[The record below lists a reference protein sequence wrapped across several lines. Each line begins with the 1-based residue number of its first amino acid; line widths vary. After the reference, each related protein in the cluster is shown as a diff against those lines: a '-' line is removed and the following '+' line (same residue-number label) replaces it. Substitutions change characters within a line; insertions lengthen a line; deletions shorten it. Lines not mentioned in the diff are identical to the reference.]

1 MRRPYR
7 DSAADVPAQEPPI
20 LADVDLSGRWRAD
33 VADDERRRSA
43 VGLEYQL
50 DDDWPEVDVP
60 GHWRTASPFSD
71 NDAALIYRK
80 RFNLEPPSPGRRHFV
95 TFDGVFYQADVW
107 LDGAY
112 LGDPE
117 GYFFPH
123 SFDITS
129 LSRLATEHVLAVEV
143 ACPPQR
149 NRKTKRTITGVFQNW
164 DAMDPTWN
172 PGGIWRPVR
181 IETTGPVRI
190 DRLRVL
196 CRDVNDTRAHLRLHA
211 RLDSDTARTAQIRT
225 SVDGVLLDQHEQSL
239 AGGLNEVD
247 WNLDVNDP
255 RLWWPWTLGDQ
266 ELTNIDVEIS
276 VDGELSHDR
285 CVRTGLREVVLQ
297 DWVFTVNGEPMFVK
311 GANLAPSRMALGDAT
326 AAELRR
332 DVELAREAGL
342 DLLRVHGHISR
353 PELYD
358 AADELGMLLWQD
370 FPLQWGYARTIR
382 KEAVRQAREAVDEL
396 GHHPSIAVWCAHNE
410 PVASNLDR
418 TAGIG
423 KAAAK
428 YLVGQQLPSWNKT
441 VLDRWVKRAFE
452 QADETRT
459 TIAHSGM
466 MPHLPLLDGTD
477 SHLYFGWYHGHERD
491 LPGFAASM
499 PRMVRF
505 VSEFGAQAVPASADF
520 MEPETWPD
528 LDWET
533 LQERHG
539 MQLHAFDKFVP
550 PDDYETFDAW
560 RDATQ
565 QYQATVL
572 RHHIETMRRLKYH
585 PTGGFC
591 FFMLNDAGPM
601 VSWSVLDHERRPKLA
616 YQAVVDAC
624 RPVIVVADRLPETVS
639 VGAALALD
647 VHVVSDIRRLLE
659 GMTCTATLSWPGGSH
674 AWRWGGDVPPDACVR
689 VGTIQFVVA
698 DAPGELW
705 LDLVVE
711 HGDEVAS
718 NRYVSTIVR

>member
-1 MRRPYR
+1 MGRPYPLSGGAR
-7 DSAADVPAQEPPI
+7 LARAAPI
-20 LADVDLSGRWRAD
+20 LAVVDLSGQWYAN

-43 VGLEYQL
+43 VGLDY
-50 DDDWPEVDVP
+50 DDADWPVVEVP
-60 GHWRTASPFSD
+60 SHWRNLAPFAD
-71 NDAALIYRK
+71 NDDALIYRK
-80 RFNLEPPSPGRRHFV
+80 RFDLVAAPQGQRHFV

-149 NRKTKRTITGVFQNW
+149 GRKAKRTITGVFQDW

-172 PGGIWRPVR
+172 PGGLWRPVH
-181 IETTGPVRI
+181 IDTTGPVRI
-190 DRLRVL
+190 DRCRVL

-211 RLDSDTARTAQIRT
+211 RLDSDTARTVRVRT
-225 SVDGVLLDQHEQSL
+225 RVDAVLLDQHEQSL
-239 AGGLNEVD
+239 AAGLNEVD
-247 WNLDVNDP
+247 WNLDVDDP

-266 ELTNIDVEIS
+266 ELTDVEVEVS
-276 VDGELSHDR
+276 VDEVVSDVRQL
-285 CVRTGLREVVLQ
+285 RTGLREVVLH

-311 GANLAPSRMALGDAT
+311 GANLAPTRMAIGDAT

-410 PVASNLDR
+410 PVAPNLDR
-418 TAGIG
+418 ATSAGR
-423 KAAAK
+423 AAVK
-428 YLVGQQLPSWNKT
+428 YIAGHQLPSWNKT

-459 TIAHSGM
+459 TIAHSGVL
-466 MPHLPLLDGTD
+466 PHLPLLDGTD
-477 SHLYFGWYHGHERD
+477 SHLYFGWNHGEERD
-491 LPGFAASM
+491 LSGFAASM
-499 PRMVRF
+499 PSMVRF
-505 VSEFGAQAVPASADF
+505 VSEFGAQAVPSAAEF
-520 MEPETWPD
+520 MHPDKWPH
-528 LDWET
+528 LDWAMLT
-533 LQERHG
+533 DRYGL
-539 MQLHAFDKFVP
+539 QLHAFDRFVP
-550 PDDYETFDAW
+550 PAGFGTFDAW
-560 RDATQ
+560 RTATQ
-565 QYQATVL
+565 RYQATVL
-572 RHHIETMRRLKYH
+572 RHHIETLRRLKYH

-591 FFMLNDAGPM
+591 FFMFNDAGPM
-601 VSWSVLDHERRPKLA
+601 VSWSVLDHERHPKLA
-616 YQAVVDAC
+616 FQAVVDAC
-624 RPVIVVADRLPETVS
+624 RPVIVVADRLPETVA
-639 VGAALALD
+639 VGACLALD
-647 VHVVSDIRRLLE
+647 VHVVSDVRRLLE
-659 GMTCTATLSWPGGSH
+659 GTVCTAKLSWPGGSH
-674 AWRWGGDVPPDACVR
+674 AWRWGGDVPPDSCVR

-711 HGDEVAS
+711 HGDEVAT
-718 NRYVSTIVR
+718 NRYVSTIIR

>member
-1 MRRPYR
+1 M
-7 DSAADVPAQEPPI
+7 
-20 LADVDLSGRWRAD
+20 DLSGRWRAN

-43 VGLEYQL
+43 VGLEHH
-50 DDDWPEVDVP
+50 DDSDWPEVDVP
-60 GHWRTASPFSD
+60 GHWRSQPEFAD
-71 NDAALIYRK
+71 NDDALIYRK
-80 RFNLEPPSPGRRHFV
+80 RFTLEPPEKGRRHFV

-129 LSRLATEHVLAVEV
+129 LSRLTTEHVLAVEV

-211 RLDSDTARTAQIRT
+211 RLDSDVARSAQIRT
-225 SVDGVLLDQHEQSL
+225 KVDGVLLDQHEQPL
-239 AGGLNEVD
+239 ARGVNEVD
-247 WNLDVNDP
+247 WNLDINDP
-255 RLWWPWTLGDQ
+255 RLWWPWTLGEQ
-266 ELTNIDVEIS
+266 ELADIDVEIC
-276 VDGELSHDR
+276 VDGEVSHDR
-285 CVRTGLREVVLQ
+285 RVRTGLREVVLQ
-297 DWVFTVNGEPMFVK
+297 DWVFTVNGEPLFVK
-311 GANLAPSRMALGDAT
+311 GANLAPTRMALGEAS

-418 TAGIG
+418 TAPLG

-428 YLVGQQLPSWNKT
+428 YLIGQQLPSWNKT

-459 TIAHSGM
+459 TIAHSGVL
-466 MPHLPLLDGTD
+466 PHLPLLDGTD

-491 LPGFAASM
+491 LPGFAATM
-499 PRMVRF
+499 PRVVRF
-505 VSEFGAQAVPASADF
+505 VSEFGAQAVPSSAEF
-520 MEPETWPD
+520 MEPERWPD

-533 LQERHG
+533 LQEHHG
-539 MQLHAFDKFVP
+539 LQLHAFDKFVP
-550 PDDYETFDAW
+550 PDDYATFDQW

-565 QYQATVL
+565 QYQATLL
-572 RHHIETMRRLKYH
+572 RHHIETLRRLKYS

-624 RPVIVVADRLPETVS
+624 RPVIVVADRLPETVA

-647 VHVVSDIRRLLE
+647 VHVVSDVRRLLE
-659 GMTCTATLSWPGGSH
+659 ETECTATLSWPGGSH
-674 AWRWGGDVPPDACVR
+674 AWRWGGDVPPDSCVR
-689 VGTIQFVVA
+689 IGTIQFVVA

-705 LDLVVE
+705 LDLVIE

-718 NRYVSTIVR
+718 NRYVSTITR